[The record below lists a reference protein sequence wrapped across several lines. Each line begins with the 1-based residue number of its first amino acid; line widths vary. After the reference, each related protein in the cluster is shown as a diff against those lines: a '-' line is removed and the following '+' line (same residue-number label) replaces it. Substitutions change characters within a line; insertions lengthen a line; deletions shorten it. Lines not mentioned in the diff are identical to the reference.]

1 MQVSNPRARLPF
13 SRVERKEVEKGPA
26 RCTSSR
32 RRPRRRRYSAVG
44 GGSVLGF
51 LIASQTGSHC
61 RSGKYI
67 SVHYREVRLRRLRLV
82 TSRYD
87 LASRKLAAHARP
99 PAFSGR
105 NSQLR
110 DLYRRLGVMC
120 CAYSTST
127 STPATQ
133 LHSQRN
139 TMLINQHKHAVHSA
153 IPRSPYAVRAVYEN
167 LPLVL
172 LRRPLSH
179 LRTRLGAA
187 A

>member
-1 MQVSNPRARLPF
+1 VGRNLQVSNPRARLPF

-26 RCTSSR
+26 RCASSR

-105 NSQLR
+105 SSQLR

-139 TMLINQHKHAVHSA
+139 TMLINQHKQ
-153 IPRSPYAVRAVYEN
+153 
-167 LPLVL
+167 L
-172 LRRPLSH
+172 LMETNSLLAERWSYCLTKPSNKPIAS
-179 LRTRLGAA
+179 GY
-187 A
+187 